1 MVLLEITQYIVVKMK
16 IAEII
21 LLKEQSLVVFLTK
34 ENDEPCKGKIA
45 IQWETEANSGKFD
58 ETQTTILHFDFK
70 ETRSSLRE
78 IKAIL
83 SEGQVPRA
91 RIIEISEGHE
101 HSTAWIIGKS
111 L

>member
-1 MVLLEITQYIVVKMK
+1 MK
-16 IAEII
+16 IAEVI
-21 LLKEQSLVVFLTK
+21 LLKRQSLAVFLTK

-45 IQWETEANSGKFD
+45 IQWETQADSGVFD

-70 ETRSSLRE
+70 DMKSSLRE
-78 IKAIL
+78 TKAIL
-83 SEGQVPRA
+83 SEGQAPRA
-91 RIIEISEGHE
+91 RIVEISEGHE